1 MGNTFFNKAKDNT
14 TMNNLTDHQASLILA
29 VHDNLWNHL
38 YAAKNQGF
46 YAGNAQIK
54 YQEQD
59 HNINIPQHLGYASVL
74 LPNANGRKYLWITQ
88 NLNKSSYGSL
98 AIARCASIGH
108 DNRITWIVDTND
120 GGFIYRTNITTT
132 RDSDGKLYH
141 GSIEIYDSLG
151 AENIWS
157 HDKALTKRKAA
168 F

>member
-1 MGNTFFNKAKDNT
+1 MT
-14 TMNNLTDHQASLILA
+14 NLTDQQAQLILA
-29 VHDNLWNHL
+29 VHDTLWDHL

-98 AIARCASIGH
+98 AIARCAEQAIDH
-108 DNRITWIVDTND
+108 RITWIVDTND

-132 RDSDGKLYH
+132 RDSNGNIFA

-151 AENIWS
+151 TETIWS
-157 HDKALTKRKAA
+157 HNKALTKRKAA

>member
-29 VHDNLWNHL
+29 VHDNLWDHL

-54 YQEQD
+54 YKEHDYQ
-59 HNINIPQHLGYASVL
+59 INIPAHMGFASVL
-74 LPNANGRKYLWITQ
+74 LPNANDRKYLWITQ

-98 AIARCASIGH
+98 AIQRCASIGH
-108 DNRITWIVDTND
+108 DHRITWIVDTND
-120 GGFIYRTNITTT
+120 GGFVYRTNITTT
-132 RDSDGKLYH
+132 YDSDGKIYF

-157 HDKALTKRKAA
+157 HNKVLTKRKAA